1 MSVSENKTID
11 IAENE
16 EKIKERYLNFYFSDF
31 WRGFVKFWWI
41 GVLCALLLGGGMF
54 YRSYTNYSPQYTAT
68 ATFTV
73 HTQNS
78 VLSDDGKGMSAYS
91 FYYDRGSA
99 SQLASVFPYVLK
111 SEILQKQ
118 VCRELGVDSMPA
130 TVSVTC
136 VDETNM
142 ITLTTTGKDPQLTYD
157 TLMSVT
163 KNYSKVSEYIIGQT
177 KLVMI
182 SPAVVPTEPSN
193 SFSWRGDTL
202 KGAFIGILLG
212 VAWIVIYGVLR
223 HTIRTKDDIRRDL
236 NQRCI
241 GVVPQVF
248 FKKYRNKIDKR
259 IIITNPL
266 VRNAFLEA
274 IRLLRDSVNHRL
286 APDDK
291 VIMVTSTAPG
301 EGKSVTAL
309 NLASMFAKNDIRVLL
324 IDCDLRNSGI
334 KKLIDFRAIGDK
346 KEKYD
351 ENGKLLYT
359 INTDDELKIDILF
372 FNTKEKSISKI
383 LSADNIQQILSSFSE
398 NYDLIFID
406 TPPCGMISDA
416 AIIASAAD
424 VALYVIRQDMVM
436 QTSIKQ
442 GLDILE
448 QTDIRMIGC
457 ILNGTIGGIGG
468 YGSTYG
474 YGYGYSGYKK
484 YYRYDRYYGKYGYG
498 KYGYGK
504 KSYGSNRKT
513 KKDVKK

>member
-1 MSVSENKTID
+1 MSVSENKKID

-16 EKIKERYLNFYFSDF
+16 EKIKERYLDFYFSDF

-41 GVLCALLLGGGMF
+41 GVLCAIILGGIML
-54 YRSYTNYSPQYTAT
+54 YRSYTSYTPKYTAT

-78 VLSDDGKGMSAYS
+78 VLSDDGGGMSAYS

-118 VCRELGVDSMPA
+118 VCRELGVDTMPA
-130 TVSVTC
+130 TVSVSC

-142 ITLTTTGKDPQLTYD
+142 ITLTTTGTDPQLTYD

-193 SFSWRGDTL
+193 AFSWKGDTL
-202 KGAFIGILLG
+202 KGAFIGIILG
-212 VAWIVIYGVLR
+212 IAWIVVYGVLR

-236 NQRCI
+236 NRKCI

-248 FKKYRNKIDKR
+248 FRKYRSKIDKR
-259 IIITNPL
+259 IVITNPL
-266 VRNAFLEA
+266 VRNSFLES
-274 IRLLRDSVNHRL
+274 IRLLRDSVHNRM
-286 APDDK
+286 APEDK
-291 VIMVTSTAPG
+291 VMMITSTAPG
-301 EGKSVTAL
+301 EGKSIVAL
-309 NLASMFAKNDIRVLL
+309 NLAAMFAKNETKVLL
-324 IDCDLRNSGI
+324 IDCDLRNSGT
-334 KKLIDFRAIGDK
+334 KKLVDPSAISDK

-351 ENGKLLYT
+351 ENGKLIYT
-359 INTDDELKIDILF
+359 INTEDDLRMDVLF
-372 FNTKEKSISKI
+372 FNTKEKGLSKI
-383 LSADNIQQILSSFSE
+383 LREENIKNIVEPLRQE
-398 NYDLIFID
+398 YDLIFID

-416 AIIASAAD
+416 AVVASAAD
-424 VALYVIRQDMVM
+424 VALYVIRQDTVM
-436 QTSIKQ
+436 QTSIRQ
-442 GLDILE
+442 GLQILAE
-448 QTDIRMIGC
+448 TEIRLLGC
-457 ILNGTIGGIGG
+457 ILNGTVGGLGG

-484 YYRYDRYYGKYGYG
+484 YYRYDKYYGKYGYG
-498 KYGYGK
+498 SK
-504 KSYGSNRKT
+504 KDYGSNRKT
-513 KKDVKK
+513 KKDVK